1 MMAKKKSKGKDKGGA
16 PTKYLE
22 TYNKQAYKLTLLG
35 YTDNE
40 LASFFGV
47 TEKTI
52 HNWKA
57 DNNKFLQSI
66 REGKELADANIAES
80 LYKKGKGFTYKERVI
95 VFKKPKE
102 EVEGEELL
110 KLSTEELI
118 KRAKELGI
126 EEIRITEKE
135 SLPDTNAATRWLSN
149 RQRKKWRLNPD
160 NQEDERSQHQ
170 GDININFT
178 MPKGFTPLPD
188 NEDQI
193 KTISLD
199 DSDSDT

>member
-1 MMAKKKSKGKDKGGA
+1 MAKKKKDKEKDKGGA

-22 TYNKQAYKLTLLG
+22 AYNKQAYKLTLLG
-35 YTDNE
+35 YTDEE
-40 LASFFGV
+40 LASFFNV
-47 TEKTI
+47 DKQTI
-52 HNWKA
+52 YNWK
-57 DNNKFLQSI
+57 DKYTEFFDSI

-102 EVEGEELL
+102 EIEGEELL
-110 KLSTEELI
+110 EISTEELI

-135 SLPDTNAATRWLSN
+135 SLPDTNAAIRWLSN

-170 GDININFT
+170 GPININFT

-193 KTISLD
+193 KTIPLD
-199 DSDSDT
+199 DSDT